1 MELSAVLS
9 LRDKLSAQMN
19 KAGKSVSAMTAK
31 VNESRDAIT
40 RISRAQNI
48 QINAR
53 CNISELVNTAK
64 ASISSLQSTI
74 SDKELVLEPYLND
87 ENFGTDTINQ
97 QLEEL
102 GGFLDKNAGK
112 FDEYSNKLAVLKQKQ
127 NEFTDSTKGSTKLG
141 VEQSIES
148 LERKLA
154 EIETAKQKFAEWQQI
169 KMDFNELEEA
179 RSELATLERA
189 VDDLNHTNVA
199 VRAYVDFK
207 DDALKQV
214 YDIDEKFKE
223 LGRRIAAPVIN
234 VKDQATAKISSLKEK
249 GKAFAREKFAPV
261 LSAVDKTKS
270 VMGTVRSGLAKIAGT
285 VAYPL
290 VKLKDLASPV
300 ASSVKEKLNELKEKI
315 VPVIK
320 MKAQEAFNTIKEL
333 GEKIAGL
340 GAKAGKAVGGAMK
353 TIAKGTAIA
362 LTGAATIIGGVGA
375 AAINTGSQFEASMSQ
390 VAATMGMTADEASY
404 SNEEYAKLANTAKQ
418 MGATTKFSASEAGEA
433 LNFLAL
439 AGYDADKACAALPT
453 ILNLAAAG
461 GMDLAAASDMV
472 TDSMSALGIAATEE
486 NLTNFGDQ
494 LAKTAQK
501 SNTSVSQLG
510 EAILTVGGTAKTLAG
525 GTTELN
531 ALLGI
536 IADNGVK
543 GAEGGTKLR
552 NIMLSLQ
559 SPTDVAAKRLKALG
573 VSVYDAQGKM
583 RPMNEVLGDL
593 NTSMSNMTDAE
604 KQNALSTIFN
614 KADLKSVNAL
624 LDNCGTRFDELSGYI
639 ADSDGAM
646 QDMADTM
653 NNNLQGRVTEFKSAM
668 EGAGI
673 AIYEAIGSGN
683 LKDIVKEAGGWV
695 TELTKAT
702 EEGGIDG
709 LVNAIGGV
717 FAKVIT
723 KVSTLAPQLITM
735 GIGMVESF
743 IAGIQANLP
752 AIISGLTKT
761 GTVFLQGVLT
771 LMPKL
776 VIAGTQLLIQLAQG
790 LASELPTILTVGL
803 QAVQELAQGI
813 ADNTPL
819 AITTAVTILTT
830 LVNGISRALPSLAQ
844 SALAIIRAIAQG
856 IINNL
861 PAIAAAGITLLS
873 SLAQGILDTVP
884 VLLETGMQLIMA
896 LADTILQMAPSILAT
911 GLQLIMALADG
922 LVQSIPTLIDSAV
935 QIVMGLIS
943 FISANLPMI
952 LQAAL
957 SIITTLVQGLI
968 SNIPLIINGAIQI
981 LVGLV
986 NFIISNLPLI
996 LQTAVQII
1004 VTLAL
1009 GLIQAIP
1016 ELLSAIPQLI
1026 AAIVDTILN
1035 TNWLDVGWQIIK
1047 GIGSGLLN
1055 GIKSLFGC
1063 GDEAAEDV
1071 IAGLE
1076 SGIDEGIPTVSAAAT
1091 NMSDSVTTSMQPDLA
1106 LVQGYGT
1113 EAGNSLAAGIN
1124 SSTAQTVNAASNS
1137 ALTTAGAFSPVINTS
1152 EYGSLAGANLANGID
1167 AAAGLPVASAE
1178 NLALNTTNSLNGIT
1192 DTTALGTGLSTNLA
1206 TGINSGSGE
1215 AIAAAAGLTN
1225 QVQQAANADVIVNV
1239 SANADGL
1246 QSFNTAITAAVT
1258 EATNGLKTLPTSAKE
1273 TWNQVSAAFEAGTSK
1288 ASKSMQLFKT
1298 MAVQCLVQLNLACAA
1313 GMIPVNATVVAGMD
1327 QVVSTIGGVSLYGS
1341 GRYLMMGLNNGM
1353 LSMRGS
1359 LMAAARSIAE
1369 SISGTINKS
1378 LDIHSPSRVTTKS
1391 GRFAA
1396 KGVIVGMKQEMP
1408 AAIRTAEDFS
1418 EAIARPLELEEH
1430 NSTQQNYEGLEIA
1443 QPVSNST
1450 ANYTS
1455 STSSQT
1461 TVKKYYIDKIIGEVT
1476 VTGEGDE
1483 DRLVEKILAALA
1495 DDIDETADNMGEGDE
1510 D

>member
-1 MELSAVLS
+1 MSAVLS

-19 KAGKSVSAMTAK
+19 KAGKSVSAMTEK
-31 VNESRDAIT
+31 VNESREAIT
-40 RISRAQNI
+40 RISRSQDI
-48 QINAR
+48 QISATS
-53 CNISELVNTAK
+53 NIADLVSAAK
-64 ASISSLQSTI
+64 TSISSLQNTI
-74 SDKELVLEPYLND
+74 SEKELVLEPYLND
-87 ENFGTDTINQ
+87 ENFGTEMIGQ

-207 DDALKQV
+207 NDALQQV
-214 YDIDEKFKE
+214 YDIDQKIKE
-223 LGRRIAAPVIN
+223 FGKRVAAPIISI
-234 VKDQATAKISSLKEK
+234 KDQATAKISDLKAK
-249 GKAFAREKFAPV
+249 GAAFAKTKFSPV
-261 LSAVDKTKS
+261 ISAVDKAKP
-270 VMGTVRSGLAKIAGT
+270 VMSAVKSGLAKIAGT

-290 VKLKDLASPV
+290 VKLKDAASPV
-300 ASSVKEKLNELKEKI
+300 IAVVKGKLNELKEKI

-320 MKAQEAFNTIKEL
+320 VKAQEAFNTIKEL
-333 GEKIAGL
+333 GEKLAGL
-340 GAKAGKAVGGAMK
+340 GAKASKAVGGALT

-390 VAATMGMTADEASY
+390 VAATMGMTADEANY
-404 SNEEYAKLANTAKQ
+404 SNETYAKLASTAKEL
-418 MGATTKFSASEAGEA
+418 GASTKFSASESAEA
-433 LNFLAL
+433 LNYLAL
-439 AGYDADKACAALPT
+439 AGYDADKACEALPT

-472 TDSMSALGIAATEE
+472 TDSMSALGIAANQQ
-486 NLTNFGDQ
+486 NLTEFGDKM
-494 LAKTAQK
+494 AVAAQK
-501 SNTSVSQLG
+501 SNTSVAQLG
-510 EAILTVGGTAKTLAG
+510 EAILTVGGTAKNLAG

-531 ALLGI
+531 TLLGI

-543 GAEGGTKLR
+543 GAEGGTALR
-552 NIMLSLQ
+552 NILLSLQ
-559 SPTDVAAKRLKALG
+559 SPTDTAAKKLKSLG
-573 VSVYDAQGKM
+573 VNVFDAQGKM

-593 NTSMSNMTDAE
+593 NKSMDGMTDA
-604 KQNALSTIFN
+604 KKTDVISTIFN
-614 KADLKSVNAL
+614 KTDLKSVNAL
-624 LDNCGTRFDELSGYI
+624 LANCGDRFDELSGYI
-639 ADSDGAM
+639 DNSDGAM

-683 LKDIVKEAGGWV
+683 LKDLVQEASGWV

-709 LVNAIGGV
+709 LVNAIGGI

-723 KVSTLAPQLITM
+723 KAATLAPQLVTM
-735 GIGMVESF
+735 GVSMVESF
-743 IAGIQANLP
+743 ISGVQANLP
-752 AIISGLTKT
+752 AIIDGLSKT
-761 GTVFLQGVLT
+761 GTVFLKGVLT

-776 VIAGTQLLIQLAQG
+776 VIAGTQIVIQLAQG
-790 LASELPTILTVGL
+790 LASELPGILTVGL
-803 QAVQELAQGI
+803 QTVQELAQGI
-813 ADNTPL
+813 ADNTPI
-819 AITTAVTILTT
+819 AITTAVKILTT
-830 LVNGISRALPSLAQ
+830 LVNGISSALPSLAQ
-844 SALAIIRAIAQG
+844 SALGIIQAISRG

-861 PAIAAAGITLLS
+861 PAISAAGIALLG
-873 SLAQGILDTVP
+873 SLAQSILSTTP
-884 VLLETGMQLIMA
+884 TLLETGMQLIMA
-896 LADTILQMAPSILAT
+896 LAETILQMAPSILST
-911 GLQLIMALADG
+911 GLQLIMSLAEG
-922 LVQSIPTLIDSAV
+922 LVQSIPILIDSAV

-952 LQAAL
+952 LQSAL
-957 SIITTLVQGLI
+957 SIITTLTQGLI

-981 LVGLV
+981 IIGLV
-986 NFIISNLPLI
+986 NFLISNLPLI
-996 LQTAVQII
+996 LQTAVQIV

-1016 ELLSAIPQLI
+1016 ELLAAIPQLI
-1026 AAIVDTILN
+1026 AAIIDTILN
-1035 TNWLDVGWQIIK
+1035 TNWLDVGWQIVK

-1076 SGIDEGIPTVSAAAT
+1076 SGIDEGVPTVSAAAT
-1091 NMSDSVTTSMQPDLA
+1091 NMSDSVTTSMRPDLA
-1106 LVQGYGT
+1106 LVQGYGA

-1124 SSTAQTVNAASNS
+1124 SSTAQTVSAASNS
-1137 ALTTAGAFSPVINTS
+1137 ALTTAGAFSPVMNTS

-1192 DTTALGTGLSTNLA
+1192 DTTALGAGVSTNLA
-1206 TGINSGSGE
+1206 TGINSGSSE

-1258 EATNGLKTLPTSAKE
+1258 EATNELKALPTSAKE
-1273 TWNQVSAAFEAGTSK
+1273 TWKQVCAAFDSGVAKAGKTLQS
-1288 ASKSMQLFKT
+1288 FKT
-1298 MAVQCLVQLNLACAA
+1298 AAVQCMGQLNAA
-1313 GMIPVNATVVAGMD
+1313 FLIGMVPVNATVAAGMD
-1327 QVVSTIGGVSLYGS
+1327 QIVSTAGTVSLYGT
-1341 GRYLMMGLNNGM
+1341 GRNLMAGLNSGM
-1353 LSMRGS
+1353 LSMRGT
-1359 LMAAARSIAE
+1359 LTATARNIAE
-1369 SISGTINKS
+1369 NISNTINKS

-1391 GRFAA
+1391 GKFIVE
-1396 KGVIVGMKQEMP
+1396 GVIVGMEQQMP
-1408 AAIRTAEDFS
+1408 SAIRTAEDFS
-1418 EAIARPLELEEH
+1418 EAITRPIEPGE
-1430 NSTQQNYEGLEIA
+1430 NSDNHSAFENMDIA
-1443 QPVSNST
+1443 QPVSNSM
-1450 ANYTS
+1450 ANYNNTTNS
-1455 STSSQT
+1455 SSQ
-1461 TVKKYYIDKIIGEVT
+1461 KIIKHYHIDKIIGEVT
-1476 VTGEGDE
+1476 ITGEGDE
-1483 DRLVEKILAALA
+1483 DRLIEKILAALA
-1495 DDIDETADNMGEGDE
+1495 NDFEETADNMGEEDE
-1510 D
+1510 E